1 MNQFVSQYCLGE
13 TNEWKDQKS
22 VSLYILELKNM
33 PQHTHFQSEKLEQ
46 ALMLNYL
53 SLLLSH
59 FLFNQDSWGED
70 SLN

>member
-1 MNQFVSQYCLGE
+1 
-13 TNEWKDQKS
+13 
-22 VSLYILELKNM
+22 M